1 MKVKVYGTLP
11 EAERDLEKI
20 YIQNANSFTS
30 IYNNF
35 IVLAKN
41 FQESLIHLP
50 KEKIQPAVED
60 FSKAL
65 SGLGKDEKVTMPLKL
80 FNCSLGYGFEI
91 NYMDNDADAM
101 GGFFTSIDD
110 LVAATRTRMSKSRIQ
125 LFGADE
131 SPLFYTV
138 TDPYH
143 LSAEE
148 KQKARKMYD
157 FDTLNKELQGEMN
170 TVLDAYVEY
179 GLGPEECQEF
189 EREYLKFFN

>member
-1 MKVKVYGTLP
+1 MKVKTYSTLP
-11 EAERDLEKI
+11 EAHQDLERF
-20 YIQNANSFTS
+20 YVQNTNSFTS
-30 IYNNF
+30 IYSNF
-35 IVLAKN
+35 IAVAKN
-41 FQESLIHLP
+41 FQESLVHLP
-50 KEKIQPAVED
+50 REEINPAIEG

-65 SGLGKDEKVTMPLKL
+65 SELGKEEKVTMPLKL

-91 NYMDNDADAM
+91 HYLDDEADAM
-101 GGFFTSIDD
+101 GGFFTSIDA
-110 LVAATRTRMSKSRIQ
+110 LVAATRTRMSKSRVQ

-131 SPLFYTV
+131 SPFFYTV

-148 KQKARKMYD
+148 KQKARKMYN
-157 FDTLNKELQGEMN
+157 FDTLEKALQSEMN

-179 GLGPEECQEF
+179 GLGPEECREF